1 MGEES
6 GVKCDR
12 LAQHVLATEGRPVPS
27 ATMEDFLPSPSFS
40 PVPSSAGLPVN
51 PALRSSSRPVGHF
64 RAIASPSALVCGT
77 RLSARLG
84 SPRLS
89 RLDLARLG
97 SDSPRL
103 ASPRLVRLSRSPS
116 YLPSYLSTYLP
127 TMRSYHSAENRRENH
142 EGPSASVTVVE
153 RIPIV

>member
-12 LAQHVLATEGRPVPS
+12 LAQHVLATEGCPVPS

-51 PALRSSSRPVGHF
+51 PALRSSSQPVGHF

-97 SDSPRL
+97 SDSPRF
-103 ASPRLVRLSRSPS
+103 VRLSRSPS
-116 YLPSYLSTYLP
+116 YLPTYLP
-127 TMRSYHSAENRRENH
+127 RDRIIAQKID
-142 EGPSASVTVVE
+142 E
-153 RIPIV
+153 RITRDLRRP